1 MDILLGFFIGILV
14 IGAIVILVVFYYLRK
29 GFRFVKRMVRG
40 EMTDEEFE
48 RLSKKHHRRNDGPSF
63 DKDYFKGTNR
73 QQSQQ
78 QQQSSQRRTTRT
90 AEGFTIVDRRDPN
103 KASKKI
109 FAPDEG
115 EYVEFTEE

>member
-1 MDILLGFFIGILV
+1 MEIFMWIFIGLLLIFT
-14 IGAIVILVVFYYLRK
+14 IAILVVFYYLRK
-29 GFRFVKRMVRG
+29 GLRFVKRMVRG

-48 RLSKKHHRRNDGPSF
+48 RLSKKYYRRKDDPSF

-73 QQSQQ
+73 QQSQE
-78 QQQSSQRRTTRT
+78 QSSQHRTTRT

>member
-1 MDILLGFFIGILV
+1 MELFLGIFIGLLV
-14 IGAIVILVVFYYLRK
+14 ILTIAVLVVFYFLRK
-29 GFRFVKRMVRG
+29 GYRYIKRVASG

-48 RLSKKHHRRNDGPSF
+48 RLSKKNYRRKDGPSF

-78 QQQSSQRRTTRT
+78 QSTQRRTTRT

-103 KASKKI
+103 KTSKKI

>member
-1 MDILLGFFIGILV
+1 MWIFIGLLV
-14 IGAIVILVVFYYLRK
+14 IFTIVILVVFYYLRK

-40 EMTDEEFE
+40 EMTDEDFE
-48 RLSKKHHRRNDGPSF
+48 RLSKKYYRRKDGPSF